1 MKIHSDCKRRHQKCS
16 KQIILEGALDSTQKK
31 ETAEEE
37 VPWLWNK
44 RLGCSN

>member
-1 MKIHSDCKRRHQKCS
+1 MQNCSNCKRRHHKCS
-16 KQIILEGALDSTQKK
+16 KQIILEGILDSTQEK

-44 RLGCSN
+44 RLGSSY